1 MQCKIKKLSIMN
13 KIMRYLGII
22 VILLGAAVLMMYY
35 FGMFNSNSALVT
47 AGIMMVVGTIAHV
60 ILNKIFLED

>member
-1 MQCKIKKLSIMN
+1 
-13 KIMRYLGII
+13 MRYLGII